1 MKRFFLRMSA
11 LATVVVL
18 GWIAIAHAQRQNDEP
33 EPARTPTSS
42 AQTPQLLTASQTSR
56 ANPLRTEDRPPTP
69 IKTQPVAVRQTAHN
83 ETPAASSAPPSSP
96 PDLFGLQSAG
106 ATTSGAGEAQA
117 GASALAEPGTLA
129 VGGPERPLSPDVP
142 ELAAPTAPPAAST
155 PTSSESPL
163 RTGLPASRS
172 APASG
177 SSNVSS
183 AEPPA
188 FAPGTTVSSGAAAS
202 RNAPIAFPAS
212 RGIPSENPA
221 IAAAANAFDA
231 VPSSAAASSEGTGQ
245 PASDKQLDGPQS
257 PQLSIQKFAPAEI
270 QVGKP
275 AVFRVEVK
283 NTGRVAAQGVEIR
296 DQVPKGTQLLE
307 TNPKASI
314 GARGEL
320 VWTLGKVEPGAA
332 VSVEAKLM
340 PVAEGEIGS
349 VATVHFAAAASVRT
363 VATKPQLVVETTGP
377 KQVMIDDA
385 MTLVITVSNPGT
397 GVATGVVIEEHVPPG
412 MQHPAGAELE
422 YQVGELR
429 PGQSQTLEL
438 KLTAARAGAM
448 SNVLIARADGL
459 AQVQKEMPLEVV
471 APELKLAMSGPKN
484 RYLERQATY
493 ELTVSNPGSAPARD
507 VRLVA
512 QLPNGLKFVNA
523 NNNGHYDETTRTVH
537 WALAELPVNE
547 TGTVQ
552 LTTLPVAIGQQTVC
566 FRGTAE
572 RALTVEQEQ
581 QVSIDGIAAI
591 RFQVVDVDDPIEIG
605 GETTYEVHVLNQG
618 SKDATNVRVTVTL
631 PAGLQPIAA
640 EGPGSLRHALE
651 GNQIAFEPL
660 ARLSPKVDATYR
672 VRVQGR
678 EAGDHRIRV
687 QLQTDELQSP
697 VTKEEST
704 RVFSDK

>member
-1 MKRFFLRMSA
+1 
-11 LATVVVL
+11 
-18 GWIAIAHAQRQNDEP
+18 
-33 EPARTPTSS
+33 
-42 AQTPQLLTASQTSR
+42 
-56 ANPLRTEDRPPTP
+56 
-69 IKTQPVAVRQTAHN
+69 
-83 ETPAASSAPPSSP
+83 
-96 PDLFGLQSAG
+96 
-106 ATTSGAGEAQA
+106 
-117 GASALAEPGTLA
+117 
-129 VGGPERPLSPDVP
+129 
-142 ELAAPTAPPAAST
+142 AAPSD
-155 PTSSESPL
+155 
-163 RTGLPASRS
+163 
-172 APASG
+172 
-177 SSNVSS
+177 
-183 AEPPA
+183 
-188 FAPGTTVSSGAAAS
+188 AAA
-202 RNAPIAFPAS
+202 
-212 RGIPSENPA
+212 
-221 IAAAANAFDA
+221 FD
-231 VPSSAAASSEGTGQ
+231 SSSVNVGTSAEGTGQ

-257 PQLSIQKFAPAEI
+257 PQLSVQKFAPAEI

-320 VWTLGKVEPGAA
+320 VWALGKVEPGGA

-363 VATKPQLVVETTGP
+363 IATKPQLLVETTAP
-377 KQVMIDDA
+377 KQIMINDA

-422 YQVGELR
+422 YAVGELR

-448 SNVLIARADGL
+448 SNLLIARADGL
-459 AQVQKEMPLEVV
+459 APIQKELPLEVV

-493 ELTVSNPGSAPARD
+493 ELSVSNPGSAPARD
-507 VRLVA
+507 VRLAA
-512 QLPNGLKFVNA
+512 QLPSGLKFVNA
-523 NNNGHYDETTRTVH
+523 NNNGHYDEATRTVH

-552 LTTLPVAIGQQTVC
+552 VTTLPVAIGQQTVC

-581 QVSIDGIAAI
+581 QVLIDGIAAI
-591 RFQVVDVDDPIEIG
+591 RFQVVDVEDPIEIG
-605 GETTYEVHVLNQG
+605 GETTYEIRVLNQG
-618 SKDATNVRVTVTL
+618 SKDATNVRVIVAL
-631 PAGLQPIAA
+631 PPGLQPVAA
-640 EGPGSLRHALE
+640 EGPGSLRHALQS
-651 GNQIAFEPL
+651 NQIEFEPL
-660 ARLSPKVDATYR
+660 PRLSPKVDTAYR
-672 VRVQGR
+672 VRVRGR

-687 QLQTDELQSP
+687 QLQTDEMQSP